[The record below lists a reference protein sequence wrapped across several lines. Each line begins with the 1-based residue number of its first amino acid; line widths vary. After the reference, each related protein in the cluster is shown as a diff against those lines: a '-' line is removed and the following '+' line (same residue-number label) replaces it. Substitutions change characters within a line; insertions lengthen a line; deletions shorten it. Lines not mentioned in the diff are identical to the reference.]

1 MTPPSPTTEVSSQ
14 LAAVTP
20 SDKENSSSGSTSVG
34 SGSKLDGES
43 EDEMEDLD
51 ELTEV
56 APATCDLCG
65 QAPCDWELFGEEI

>member
-43 EDEMEDLD
+43 EDEMED
-51 ELTEV
+51 
-56 APATCDLCG
+56 
-65 QAPCDWELFGEEI
+65 